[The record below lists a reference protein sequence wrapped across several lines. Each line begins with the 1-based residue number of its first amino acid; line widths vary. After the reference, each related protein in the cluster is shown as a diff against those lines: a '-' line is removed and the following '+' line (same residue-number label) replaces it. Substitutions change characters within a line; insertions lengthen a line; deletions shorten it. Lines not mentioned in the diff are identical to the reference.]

1 MRPPPPPDTQR
12 ISYQL
17 PRDVLIRI
25 WWRRMMLR
33 PRRLIA
39 TAILLIFT
47 GISFALGDG
56 MEYVGIIFLI
66 WAVMMP
72 INLYRVL
79 AKTVATQK
87 ELTDP
92 RTVDFTSSRI
102 VASGPDWK
110 TEVPWTKY
118 QGFSEDAA

>member
-12 ISYQL
+12 VSYQL
-17 PRDVLIRI
+17 PPDVPIRI
-25 WWRRMMLR
+25 WWRRMMRR

-47 GISFALGDG
+47 AISLALGDG

-79 AKTVATQK
+79 AKPVATHK
-87 ELTDP
+87 EVTDP
-92 RTVDFTSSRI
+92 RTVRFTSSRT
-102 VASGPDWK
+102 VASGPDSN
-110 TEVPWTKY
+110 TELPWTT
-118 QGFSEDAA
+118 